1 MIFSFGEVLSA
12 VGYREDITLTTIHTN
27 LLMESCKKKMALMIK
42 QSKMDAAKAEQEKKE
57 KEIKAHQIAF
67 GGSSKGQAGVY
78 GNHGSKPELP

>member
-1 MIFSFGEVLSA
+1 
-12 VGYREDITLTTIHTN
+12 
-27 LLMESCKKKMALMIK
+27 MALMIK